1 MSSLPSSGRRV
12 RLIAVSVLACVA
24 AVFAAPV
31 ARAADG
37 DTGRVHFMQV
47 ADSEFDVFTRDPSPA
62 QRQWM
67 RDHYTRMK
75 TWSPYFDSRLD
86 WYTNAWAYRD
96 AYAIYRTSDRATA
109 HPEWI
114 LKDAGGNKLYIPFGC
129 SGGTCPQYA
138 GDIGNP
144 AFRAAWL
151 ADARETMARGYKGLY
166 VDDVNMSWRIGDGA
180 GRTAQA
186 IDPRTGSAM
195 SEATWQRYM
204 ADFMEEISAAFPD
217 REIVHNAIWFTR
229 DNSDVRRQ
237 LRAADIVGLER
248 GFNDAGL
255 TNGDG
260 RWSWRAF
267 AALIDRTHA
276 DGDRVLLDAN
286 AETHAERLYG
296 LAGYLMVTNGRDLL
310 GNGEGGRPNDW
321 WAGYDVELGNAKG
334 KRYLSDG
341 VWRRDF
347 ERGSVFV
354 NEPGEPKRT
363 IDPGASFSD
372 LGGDKRATI
381 SLGPAAGAVLLR
393 DGLDP
398 TPAAGSPPAA
408 ASAPAPAP
416 TAAPGPGLAP
426 VPTAAGMRPVSGV
439 PHGAQRGRVTVR
451 VRVLRRS
458 GVLRVSGVVRGARS
472 GRVLL
477 SARSASSGRHGA
489 RRVARVGRSGRF
501 ASRLRVGAGR
511 WHVRADYRARSW
523 SAVTASA
530 SRAVTVRR

>member
-1 MSSLPSSGRRV
+1 M
-12 RLIAVSVLACVA
+12 
-24 AVFAAPV
+24 
-31 ARAADG
+31 
-37 DTGRVHFMQV
+37 
-47 ADSEFDVFTRDPSPA
+47 
-62 QRQWM
+62 
-67 RDHYTRMK
+67 
-75 TWSPYFDSRLD
+75 
-86 WYTNAWAYRD
+86 
-96 AYAIYRTSDRATA
+96 
-109 HPEWI
+109 
-114 LKDAGGNKLYIPFGC
+114 
-129 SGGTCPQYA
+129 
-138 GDIGNP
+138 
-144 AFRAAWL
+144 
-151 ADARETMARGYKGLY
+151 
-166 VDDVNMSWRIGDGA
+166 
-180 GRTAQA
+180 
-186 IDPRTGSAM
+186 
-195 SEATWQRYM
+195 
-204 ADFMEEISAAFPD
+204 
-217 REIVHNAIWFTR
+217 
-229 DNSDVRRQ
+229 RRQ
-237 LRAADIVGLER
+237 LRAADVVGLER

-296 LAGYLMVTNGRDLL
+296 LAGYLMVTNGRDFL
-310 GNGEGGRPNDW
+310 GNGEAGRPDDW
-321 WAGYDVELGNAKG
+321 WSGYDIELGDAKG

-363 IDPGASFSD
+363 IDPGANFSD

-416 TAAPGPGLAP
+416 AAAPPRPCRPRPACGPS
-426 VPTAAGMRPVSGV
+426 AAC
-439 PHGAQRGRVTVR
+439 AARGRVTVR
-451 VRVLRRS
+451 VRALRRS
-458 GVLRVSGVVRGARS
+458 GLLRVSGVVRGARS

-477 SARSASSGRHGA
+477 SARSASSGRAGA
-489 RRVARVGRSGRF
+489 RRVAKVGRSGRF
-501 ASRLRVGAGR
+501 ASRLRVRAGR

-530 SRAVTVRR
+530 SRAVTIRR